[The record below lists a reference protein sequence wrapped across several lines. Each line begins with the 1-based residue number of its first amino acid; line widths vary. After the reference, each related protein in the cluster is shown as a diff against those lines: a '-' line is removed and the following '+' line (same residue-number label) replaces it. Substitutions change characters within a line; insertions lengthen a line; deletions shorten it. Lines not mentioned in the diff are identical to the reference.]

1 MKVILLVVGL
11 ALVPQSALAK
21 VFMCVDEATGKTS
34 FTDKACDKHVPGEK
48 VRVDVANPGKG
59 ARGAGRNRNNAWQSQ
74 RDFSR
79 SGLDYNR
86 ARRAAASGKETAI
99 AATAGS

>member
-1 MKVILLVVGL
+1 MKVVLFVVGL
-11 ALVPQSALAK
+11 ALVPQSAWAK

-48 VRVDVANPGKG
+48 VRVNVANPGTG
-59 ARGAGRNRNNAWQSQ
+59 ARGPGRKGNNAWQSQ
-74 RDFSR
+74 RDFSQ

-86 ARRAAASGKETAI
+86 ARREAASGKATAI
-99 AATAGS
+99 AATSGS